1 MPSYDADTERI
12 SAYVPRG
19 IELEDDCPVRAL
31 AYFFVDILSFKRI
44 FLPKKKAHLPFIL
57 SYRRLRCVIPE
68 WKDVWAVLKDRY
80 VVRDKHKKGVRSCGY
95 RIAPE
100 FREQPCTV
108 RVFRQRRLF
117 KRWEARNKAFP
128 LGTTETHLYDQLR
141 RLTLDIER
149 FDEVISPDHEYN
161 TLCRRR
167 AETIS
172 DGYFRLNTDRFSGR
186 VHSNVTNLPSEL
198 RPLLRVDGQTL
209 CEMDIAN
216 SQPLFLAMAAKAA
229 GAEDSLY
236 VKLCEEGGLY
246 QFIGRKLGVSRKNA
260 KGRAFRAIF
269 SSNRKDSK
277 TKRLF
282 REFFP
287 NTAAYMH
294 DTKADNYKLLAKAMQ
309 TAERRFVID
318 TVCERLRKLNP
329 EMFLTT
335 IHDSI
340 LSKPADAEIVESIMR
355 DEFEKRGFSPKINTK
370 ML

>member
-1 MPSYDADTERI
+1 
-12 SAYVPRG
+12 
-19 IELEDDCPVRAL
+19 
-31 AYFFVDILSFKRI
+31 
-44 FLPKKKAHLPFIL
+44 
-57 SYRRLRCVIPE
+57 
-68 WKDVWAVLKDRY
+68 
-80 VVRDKHKKGVRSCGY
+80 
-95 RIAPE
+95 
-100 FREQPCTV
+100 
-108 RVFRQRRLF
+108 
-117 KRWEARNKAFP
+117 
-128 LGTTETHLYDQLR
+128 
-141 RLTLDIER
+141 
-149 FDEVISPDHEYN
+149 
-161 TLCRRR
+161 
-167 AETIS
+167 
-172 DGYFRLNTDRFSGR
+172 LNTDRFSGR